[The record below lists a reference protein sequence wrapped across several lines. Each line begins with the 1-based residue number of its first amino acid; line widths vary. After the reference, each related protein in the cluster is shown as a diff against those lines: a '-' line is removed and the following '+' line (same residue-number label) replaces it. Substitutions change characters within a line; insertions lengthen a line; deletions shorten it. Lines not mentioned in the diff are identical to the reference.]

1 MTRREEIEIKALSE
15 YRIKEKENKKATGTY
30 DANLPRRKAFI
41 EDAEWMQKQMID
53 KACEYLKKTMHAT
66 PVFEHDDD
74 KQPVYYVCAS
84 CCDSVEEFIN
94 NFRKAMEE

>member
-41 EDAEWMQKQMID
+41 EGAEWADKTMID
-53 KACEYLKKTMHAT
+53 KATQWLFENVYDYLN
-66 PVFEHDDD
+66 PED
-74 KQPVYYVCAS
+74 QER
-84 CCDSVEEFIN
+84 VES
-94 NFRKAMEE
+94 FRKYLEE